1 MDQPGTTRGGPG
13 AGRPLLLRPPFL
25 VATAIAAG
33 IVLHLAWPW
42 SFMPHAVRW
51 PIGVMV
57 SMAGVALFVAAIR
70 AFDAAGTPV
79 PGNRPTTAVVRSGP
93 YRFSRNPIYVAFA
106 LIHLGVAASFGSWW
120 LLVTL
125 AVSIGVIAACIVPRE
140 ERYLEARFGS
150 IYSAYKS
157 SVRRWL

>member
-1 MDQPGTTRGGPG
+1 MDQLGNTTSASGT
-13 AGRPLLLRPPFL
+13 GRPLLLRPPILF
-25 VATAIAAG
+25 ATAIAAG

-42 SFMPHAVRW
+42 SFMPRAVRW
-51 PIGVMV
+51 PIGVML
-57 SMAGVALFVAAIR
+57 SIAGVALFVAAIR

-79 PGNRPTTAVVRSGP
+79 PGNRSTTAIVRSGP
-93 YRFSRNPIYVAFA
+93 YRFSRNPIYVAFG
-106 LIHLGVAASFGSWW
+106 LVHHGVAASFGSCW

-125 AVSIGVIAACIVPRE
+125 AVSIGVSATCVVPCE

>member
-1 MDQPGTTRGGPG
+1 MDQPGTTTGGPG
-13 AGRPLLLRPPFL
+13 TGRPLILRPPLLF
-25 VATAIAAG
+25 AAAIAAG
-33 IVLHLAWPW
+33 MVLHLAWPW
-42 SFMPHAVRW
+42 SFTSRAVRW
-51 PIGVMV
+51 PIGVLL
-57 SMAGVALFVAAIR
+57 STAGVALFVAAIR

-79 PGNRPTTAVVRSGP
+79 PGNRPATAIVHSGP
-93 YRFSRNPIYVAFA
+93 YRFSRNPIYLALA
-106 LIHLGVAASFGSWW
+106 LIHLGVAVSFGNWW

-125 AVSIGVIAACIVPRE
+125 AVSVGVIATSVVRRE